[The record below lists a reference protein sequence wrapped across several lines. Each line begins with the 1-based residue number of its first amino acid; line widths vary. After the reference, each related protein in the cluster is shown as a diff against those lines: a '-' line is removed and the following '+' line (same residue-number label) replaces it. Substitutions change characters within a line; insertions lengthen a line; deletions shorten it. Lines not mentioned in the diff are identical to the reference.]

1 MNKMIKFS
9 IIIASYNGEK
19 YIENC
24 ISNIK
29 KQSFKNYEIIFV
41 DDGSL
46 DNTEKIV
53 KKIEGVNYYKINHSG
68 VSCARNFGISKAKGK
83 YFLFIDID
91 DYVDKDLLLKLDSVT
106 KREVDLV
113 KYGYNLVDSNK
124 KVISEHQ
131 GIELQISNGETLFE
145 RLCLEKE
152 AFDLIC
158 IYLYNLNFWKKNNF
172 SFAQGKYHED
182 FGLIPLVILKSKKV
196 VSLSCSGY
204 FYVQTNNSITR
215 TSDVKKN
222 IKKAYDYFFHY
233 DFLYDKV
240 NNCNDYNSEIKSL
253 FNSYISNAVIM
264 KLKTIP
270 LKERKKYLREIK
282 KRNIFDNLKSDTII
296 RKIKKIVLKL
306 CPNLYLKVVK

>member
-196 VSLSCSGY
+196 VSLSYSGY